1 MRRVP
6 AWALAAVLALVYLLL
21 DPPSAD
27 LAAQEYRTQLF
38 RDQGFALW
46 DNAWYAGHHLPGYS
60 VVFPPVAALLGP
72 KLTGALA
79 AVGAA
84 WCFEQLAREQ
94 LGAGA
99 RAAALW
105 FAAAT
110 ATSLVTGRLTFAL
123 GAAVGLAAVLAASR
137 GRTRWAGVLAVGTGL
152 SSPVAGAF
160 VALVAGAWWLAGS
173 RRRGHLPRPP
183 AAAVALAG
191 GALAPVAALTLLFP
205 SGGSFPFTA
214 PSFWPA
220 LAATLVVLAIVPREQ
235 RVVRTGVALY
245 ALALVASFAFA
256 TPMGGNAARLGAL
269 LGGPVVAG
277 LLWPRSPRLLLAL
290 ALPLVYWQWVAPVD
304 DWRRAA
310 GDRST
315 DLAFHQ
321 GLIGFLR
328 DESAA
333 RGPLRVEIPFTD
345 NHWEARFVAPHAG
358 LARGWERQLDRE
370 HNALFYDGR
379 ALTPA
384 RYERWLHDNAIKF
397 VALPD
402 APLDYSA
409 AAEARLVRGGLAYL
423 RPVWR
428 DGSYEVFAVR
438 DAVPLASGARVS
450 ELTADSVDLDA
461 ASAGRVVVRVRFT
474 PYWQLTQGS
483 GCVSATADGWTEV
496 RLTTAGRARL
506 ETRFALN
513 RVRAREPRCTATRP
527 AE

>member
-6 AWALAAVLALVYLLL
+6 AWALAAVLALAYLLL

-38 RDQGFALW
+38 RDQGFTLW

-60 VVFPPVAALLGP
+60 VLFPPVAALLGP

-79 AVGAA
+79 AVAAA
-84 WCFEQLAREQ
+84 WCFERLAHEQ

-99 RAAALW
+99 RPAALW

-137 GRTRWAGVLAVGTGL
+137 GRTRLAGALAVGTGL

-160 VALVAGAWWLAGS
+160 VALAAGAWWIAGS
-173 RRRGHLPRPP
+173 RRRGRLPRLP
-183 AAAVALAG
+183 AAVVALAG
-191 GALAPVAALTLLFP
+191 GALAPVAVLTVLFP

-220 LAATLVVLAIVPREQ
+220 LLATLVILAVVPREQ
-235 RVVRTGVALY
+235 RAVRAGVALY
-245 ALALVASFAFA
+245 AVALIASSLIA
-256 TPMGGNAARLGAL
+256 TPLGGNAARLGAL
-269 LGGPVVAG
+269 LGGPIVAG
-277 LLWPRSPRLLLAL
+277 VLWPRSPRLLLAL
-290 ALPLVYWQWVAPVD
+290 AVPLIYWQWVAPVD

-328 DESAA
+328 DETAA
-333 RGPLRVEIPFTD
+333 RGPLRIEIPFTD
-345 NHWEARFVAPHAG
+345 NHWEARFVAPHAS
-358 LARGWERQLDRE
+358 LARGWLRQVDIER
-370 HNALFYDGR
+370 NALFYDGR
-379 ALTPA
+379 PLTPG
-384 RYERWLHDNAIKF
+384 RYERWLRDNAIAF

-409 AAEARLVRGGLAYL
+409 AAEARLVRGGLTYL
-423 RPVWR
+423 RPVWS
-428 DGSYEVFAVR
+428 DDSYEVYAVR
-438 DAVPLASGARVS
+438 DAAPLASGARVTA
-450 ELTADSVDLDA
+450 LDADSVELDA
-461 ASAGRVVVRVRFT
+461 PSAGRVVVRVRFT
-474 PYWQLTQGS
+474 PYWQLTRGS
-483 GCVSATADGWTEV
+483 GCVGATADGWTEV
-496 RLTTAGRARL
+496 RLATAGPARL
-506 ETRFALN
+506 QTRFALS
-513 RVRAREPRCTATRP
+513 RARATSPRCTAGRP